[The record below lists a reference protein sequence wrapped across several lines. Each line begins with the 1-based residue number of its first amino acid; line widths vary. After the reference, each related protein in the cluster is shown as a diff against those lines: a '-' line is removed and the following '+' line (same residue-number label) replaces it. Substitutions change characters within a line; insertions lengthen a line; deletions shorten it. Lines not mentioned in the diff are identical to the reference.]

1 MTRTWFVDTGFV
13 IAMAS
18 PRDQFH
24 AVAGRLFQQVDR
36 EAIRLVTSQ
45 AIILEIG
52 ASFSRLSFRPS
63 AVRLIEAMRVDPNV
77 EVVPL
82 TDALLERAFELFRD
96 RADKEWSLTDCVSF
110 EIMREPDISDAL
122 TPDAHFG
129 QAGFKA
135 LMLG

>member
-82 TDALLERAFELFRD
+82 TDALLERAF
-96 RADKEWSLTDCVSF
+96 
-110 EIMREPDISDAL
+110 
-122 TPDAHFG
+122 
-129 QAGFKA
+129 
-135 LMLG
+135 